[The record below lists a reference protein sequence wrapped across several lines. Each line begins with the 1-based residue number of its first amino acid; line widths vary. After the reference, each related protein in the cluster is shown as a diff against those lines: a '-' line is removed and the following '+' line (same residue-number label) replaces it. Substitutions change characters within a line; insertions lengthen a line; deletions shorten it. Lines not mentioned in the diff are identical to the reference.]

1 MAGEAPRQTVII
13 QDKIAIWT
21 AHQPVKNE
29 PADGFPIPQGD
40 TSCKEIGDYVEAL

>member
-1 MAGEAPRQTVII
+1 MAGEAPGRTSII

-29 PADGFPIPQGD
+29 PVVEFPTPQEEM
-40 TSCKEIGDYVEAL
+40 SCKELENRA